1 MNRSQFFLCI
11 TLIALVEV
19 VVFALAL
26 SMGYDAFAELSFY
39 IALLLVFVCRQRVK
53 GVIWDERLSRVE
65 EQVAEKTLKIAL
77 FLMIFFGLGF
87 FVSGA
92 LLQLERPMNDGLFLL
107 ELAGGIILLYLVLW
121 IIAIKPFWDEGDDE

>member
-11 TLIALVEV
+11 ALIAVVEV
-19 VVFALAL
+19 VVFTLVL
-26 SMGYDAFAELSFY
+26 SAGFDNLAELSFY

-53 GVIWDERLSRVE
+53 GVIWDERLSQVE

-92 LLQLERPMNDGLFLL
+92 LLQLERAMNDGMFLL
-107 ELAGGIILLYLVLW
+107 QLAGGIILLYLVLW